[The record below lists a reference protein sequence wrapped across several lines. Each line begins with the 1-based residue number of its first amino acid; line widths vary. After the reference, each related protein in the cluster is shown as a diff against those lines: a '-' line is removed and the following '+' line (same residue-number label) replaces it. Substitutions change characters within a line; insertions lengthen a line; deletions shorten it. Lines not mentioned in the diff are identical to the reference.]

1 MLDGELFSLTKIEKR
16 GEEKPRTQ
24 GRCRPRGRPFDSKIT
39 VRKTAAGW
47 QLCTDGACG
56 VLPAGSRLLRHKPW
70 PVDRFMFEDK
80 DEAIKAGQV
89 LAEYL
94 QTEFVE

>member
-1 MLDGELFSLTKIEKR
+1 MLDGELFSLTNIEGSGRK
-16 GEEKPRTQ
+16 ENRTQ
-24 GRCRPRGRPFDSKIT
+24 GSRKQRGRPFDSKIT
-39 VRKTAAGW
+39 VRKTVAGW

-70 PVDRFMFEDK
+70 PVDRFKFEDK
-80 DEAIKAGQV
+80 DEAIEAGQA

-94 QTEFVE
+94 QTEFLG